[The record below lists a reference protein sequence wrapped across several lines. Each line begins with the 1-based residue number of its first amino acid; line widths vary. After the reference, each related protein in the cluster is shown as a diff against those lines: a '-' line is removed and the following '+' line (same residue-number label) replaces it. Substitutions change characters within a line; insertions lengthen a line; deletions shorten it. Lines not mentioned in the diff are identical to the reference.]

1 MKKQYIQP
9 QMSVVEVKPI
19 GNLMIGST
27 VEVSSDSY
35 QEGQM
40 EDLSRESVWGNNEDQ
55 TEESKFWF

>member
-1 MKKQYIQP
+1 
-9 QMSVVEVKPI
+9 MSVVEVKTI

-40 EDLSRESVWGNNEDQ
+40 EDLSRESVWGNEE
-55 TEESKFWF
+55 EESKFWF

>member
-1 MKKQYIQP
+1 MTMKKQYIQP
-9 QMSVVEVKPI
+9 QMSVVEVKTI

-40 EDLSRESVWGNNEDQ
+40 EDLSRESVWGNEE
-55 TEESKFWF
+55 EESKFWF